1 MVFCRYYHTK
11 ITLQDIVR
19 APMDMYNDMI
29 LLRKLLS
36 AQLNSLGECTLPI
49 MPSKETK
56 ITDDIWK
63 HLLGGKH
70 LEEKLSLKHMLTYT
84 CSCQQL
90 FQSVSTSLASHI
102 QMHILIT
109 LLGHHEMSSEL
120 DNSFALFSKSL
131 IRSLVKQVLIY
142 NKEAQ

>member
-49 MPSKETK
+49 MPSKEAK

-63 HLLGGKH
+63 HLLGGKQ

-84 CSCQQL
+84 CSC
-90 FQSVSTSLASHI
+90 
-102 QMHILIT
+102 
-109 LLGHHEMSSEL
+109 
-120 DNSFALFSKSL
+120 
-131 IRSLVKQVLIY
+131 
-142 NKEAQ
+142 